1 VAAGC
6 CIWVTGVGFLC
17 WPGEKN
23 WSGSGQ
29 RGDAAVDSGLN
40 REEDGNGSVR
50 FAGDMWI
57 WWFGRREGGFIGFGA
72 GLWWVAVVVFMKEG
86 LGDIGL
92 LTVSEGVRK
101 NRFFWGRRIT
111 TQGLERVLVVWVWF
125 GEEEGTVG
133 TGNQWCWEAVA
144 GECESWCSWW
154 RVCVDESKIVS
165 PLIFFVLVFFFFFCC
180 VVGFWKRAKARIV
193 GIWKTHSLAKFWDLI
208 PKTCFSAE

>member
-1 VAAGC
+1 MGLYGLLVIC
-6 CIWVTGVGFLC
+6 
-17 WPGEKN
+17 
-23 WSGSGQ
+23 GS
-29 RGDAAVDSGLN
+29 DGL
-40 REEDGNGSVR
+40 EDERV
-50 FAGDMWI
+50 
-57 WWFGRREGGFIGFGA
+57 GFIGFGA
-72 GLWWVAVVVFMKEG
+72 GLWWVVVVVFMKEG

-92 LTVSEGVRK
+92 LTVSEGERK

-165 PLIFFVLVFFFFFCC
+165 PLIFFVLVCFFFFFCC
-180 VVGFWKRAKARIV
+180 VVGFWKGAKARIV
-193 GIWKTHSLAKFWDLI
+193 GIWKTHSLAKFWGFDTKNLFFCWI
-208 PKTCFSAE
+208 IDCRQSIRLEFWDWGAVNRRLESWLECWGLQLKIWN